1 MGQAK
6 AIDAMS
12 DRRKRK
18 AEAKGEATTEESPI
32 AAAAAV
38 ARAAA
43 GAAAGGAAA
52 AKRQKRAPEAGG
64 TGGAAAE
71 SADGGE
77 GLRQVR
83 RRFKQRQP
91 IYESGGSDGRQVD
104 VGLLKSVLGKN
115 V

>member
-43 GAAAGGAAA
+43 GAGGAAA

>member
-18 AEAKGEATTEESPI
+18 AEAKGEATEESPI

-43 GAAAGGAAA
+43 GAGSAAA

-64 TGGAAAE
+64 AGGAAAE

>member
-43 GAAAGGAAA
+43 GAGSAAA

>member
-1 MGQAK
+1 
-6 AIDAMS
+6 MS

-43 GAAAGGAAA
+43 GAGSAAA